1 MLKKF
6 VIELMK
12 KKLNHLNIMN
22 QCLNLKQVFV
32 KKRKMI
38 IFYSLKDHGT
48 SHCSIIDAT
57 GNAVAVTSTINT
69 E

>member
-1 MLKKF
+1 
-6 VIELMK
+6 
-12 KKLNHLNIMN
+12 
-22 QCLNLKQVFV
+22 
-32 KKRKMI
+32 MI

>member
-1 MLKKF
+1 
-6 VIELMK
+6 MK

-22 QCLNLKQVFV
+22 RCSNPKQVFNNQ
-32 KKRKMI
+32 KMI
-38 IFYSLKDHGT
+38 IVFRGFCLIDHGT

>member
-1 MLKKF
+1 
-6 VIELMK
+6 MK